1 MEIAGSKGNLVWVGQ
16 YHDEETGLH
25 YNRFRYYDPA
35 VGRFT
40 TQGPIGL
47 MGGEILYQY
56 APNPTGW
63 VDPLGLSKCC
73 NLGKDASGRPLE
85 SSQYS
90 VYAESNLSRGE
101 HYPGRSDRAHFQ
113 EGNRQ
118 LHERFETD
126 PSFADSMNSQYPGIV
141 QRV

>member
-90 VYAESNLSRGE
+90 VYAESNLSRG
-101 HYPGRSDRAHFQ
+101 
-113 EGNRQ
+113 
-118 LHERFETD
+118 
-126 PSFADSMNSQYPGIV
+126 
-141 QRV
+141 